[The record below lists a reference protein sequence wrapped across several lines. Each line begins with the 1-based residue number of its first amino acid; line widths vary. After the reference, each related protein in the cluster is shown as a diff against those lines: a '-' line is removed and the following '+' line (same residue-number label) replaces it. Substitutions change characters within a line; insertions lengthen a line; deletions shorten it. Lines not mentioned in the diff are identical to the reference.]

1 MIVRLAI
8 VGTGG
13 YGWELVELIRRVGDS
28 AGCRLVGAAD
38 ARFGDHKERA
48 DLLAG
53 EGVELFDDA
62 LAMFDALRG
71 RCDAVYIATG
81 IHTHAPLAIAAAEAG
96 YHVHL
101 EKPPAATIQ
110 EMDEMAAALERAGRF
125 CLVGFQAVHGADIRL
140 IEERVAEGRFGAV
153 QSLACYAGWPRDRA
167 YYERNEWAGH
177 LRVGE
182 AWTLDGPASNA
193 LSHQIVNMLLLASP
207 EPGRLAT
214 PTRVRAEL
222 YAAGPAASHDTAAIE
237 IQTADGPTLWFLASH
252 ATDHNFG
259 PVIVLHGDGG
269 RALWRMRRGGYLGYA
284 DGSTEQCPGDPDSG
298 RPQMIANFAEAVRQ
312 GDGSLLRCPLSRTR
326 KFVLALDG
334 AHESSRRIHRIAGE
348 WSHRLGEDTDGA
360 RTVVRGLDDL
370 LVRCAEARCLFSDL
384 DDPPPWAV
392 ATEPYDL
399 AGYDGFPQQFLE
411 G

>member
-1 MIVRLAI
+1 MVRLAI
-8 VGTGG
+8 VGIGG

-38 ARFGDHKERA
+38 ARFGEHKERA

-53 EGVELFDDA
+53 EGVELFNDA

-81 IHTHAPLAIAAAEAG
+81 IHAHAPLTIAAAGAG

-101 EKPPAATIQ
+101 EKPPAATVQ
-110 EMDEMAAALERAGRF
+110 EMDAMAAALERAGRF
-125 CLVGFQAVHGADIRL
+125 CLVGFQGVHGADIRL
-140 IEERVAEGRFGAV
+140 IEERVVEGRFGAV

-177 LRVGE
+177 LRVGG

-193 LSHQIVNMLLLASP
+193 LAHQIVNMLLLASG

-214 PTRVRAEL
+214 PTRVRGEL

-237 IQTADGPTLWFLASH
+237 IQTAEGPTLWFLASH

-259 PVIVLHGDGG
+259 PVIVLYGDGG
-269 RALWRMRRGGYLGYA
+269 RAIWRMRRGGYLGYA

-312 GDGSLLRCPLSRTR
+312 CDGSLLRCPLSRTR
-326 KFVLALDG
+326 RFVLALDG
-334 AHESSRRIHRIAGE
+334 AHESSRRIRRFAGE
-348 WSHRLGEDTDGA
+348 WSHRLGEGTDGA

-399 AGYDGFPQQFLE
+399 TGYRRFPQRFE
-411 G
+411 EE